1 MEGYILSILSVD
13 NETCRYCK
21 KIKKCMLAFTHEEH
35 LLHCNDCKS
44 FTYKSLLT
52 IHKRFVKMIFN
63 SIITY
68 KKDDIVNHLN
78 QKVKYRLLK
87 KIGKTIGK
95 CEHCKQSGTKYRC
108 GGCHLIRYCNESCSR
123 NDWHNH
129 KEVCWKI
136 QNLKFFYS

>member
-1 MEGYILSILSVD
+1 MEGFILTILSVD
-13 NETCRYCK
+13 NETCKCCK
-21 KIKKCMLAFTHEEH
+21 KIKKCMLTFTHKEH
-35 LLHCNDCKS
+35 LLHCKS

-52 IHKRFVKMIFN
+52 IHKRFVKMIFD
-63 SIITY
+63 SINTY

-95 CEHCKQSGTKYRC
+95 CEHCKQTGTKYRC

-123 NDWHNH
+123 NNWNNH

-136 QNLKFFYS
+136 QNLRFFYS

>member
-1 MEGYILSILSVD
+1 
-13 NETCRYCK
+13 
-21 KIKKCMLAFTHEEH
+21 MLTFTHKEH

-63 SIITY
+63 SISTY
-68 KKDDIVNHLN
+68 KKDDI
-78 QKVKYRLLK
+78 
-87 KIGKTIGK
+87 
-95 CEHCKQSGTKYRC
+95 QSGTKYRC

-123 NDWHNH
+123 NDWLNH

-136 QNLKFFYS
+136 KNLRFFYS